1 MDDDWGQEI
10 LLIPN
15 GTTSW
20 WPENFEQE
28 RLGLSGAGSI
38 LTGYVRMK
46 DGDFKDPSAELL
58 KHTIND
64 FNLERTLS
72 RFWSAADNFKVDY

>member
-46 DGDFKDPSAELL
+46 DADFKDPSAELL
-58 KHTIND
+58 K
-64 FNLERTLS
+64 L
-72 RFWSAADNFKVDY
+72 WSFIFVSVLNWKDPAAAAILV